1 MKKIIL
7 FVLLSVATLYSQKG
21 QAQENTLDK
30 IVAIVG
36 DNIILKSEIETSF
49 EEYQRENPLINDTF
63 KCHILEQTLLQKVL
77 LEQAAL
83 DSVSVSDDEIEGALN
98 NRIRYFVSMYGSEE
112 KMEEMAGKTIY
123 QIKDEYRPMF
133 KDKMLADKMQNQV
146 MSVVKITPQEVK
158 AFYDKVPKDS
168 LPYYPSMVEVGEIV
182 FKPKAN
188 KEVEDYAL
196 EQIQK
201 IRKEIANGSL
211 SFESAAGMY
220 SEDPGSKDN
229 GGDLGIM
236 SRDELDP
243 EFAAAAFRLQNG
255 EMSDVVKSSFG
266 FHIIQMINR
275 QGEKAKLRHILKKP
289 LVTNDM
295 IKKTMV
301 RADSIR
307 ANLISG
313 KIVFSEAVNKYSDDE
328 NTKYTGGM
336 FSDPQSGS
344 TMLIPD
350 ELDAPVALAVNDM
363 KVGEYSQPIE
373 YIDER
378 SGDKLVRLIYL
389 KKRTEPH
396 KANLQEDYNKIQQAA
411 FAEKQ
416 TDYLMNWLET
426 KIPVF
431 YIKIDE
437 EYGQCPNV
445 SKWNNKISKKNN

>member
-1 MKKIIL
+1 MKKIIFYL
-7 FVLLSVATLYSQKG
+7 FIILGSLITKLG
-21 QAQENTLDK
+21 LAQENNLDK

-36 DNIILKSEIETSF
+36 DKIILKSEIENAF
-49 EEYQRENPLINDTF
+49 EDYKREDPSIDDTF
-63 KCHILEQTLLQKVL
+63 KCHILEQSLLQKVL
-77 LEQAAL
+77 LEQASL
-83 DSVSVSDDEIEGALN
+83 DSISVSDEEIEGALN

-112 KMEEMAGKTIY
+112 KLEEMAGKTVY
-123 QIKDEYRPMF
+123 QIKDEFRPMF
-133 KDKMLADKMQNQV
+133 KDKLLADRTQNQV
-146 MSVVKITPQEVK
+146 MSSVKITPQEVK
-158 AFYDKVPKDS
+158 AFYDKIPKDS
-168 LPYYPSMVEVGEIV
+168 LPFYPSMVEVGEIV
-182 FKPKAN
+182 FKPKPN

-196 EQIQK
+196 EQIQQV
-201 IRKEIANGSL
+201 RKEIINGSL

-243 EFAAAAFRLQNG
+243 EFAAAAFKLQNG
-255 EMSDVVKSSFG
+255 EISDIVKSSFG

-295 IKKTMV
+295 VKKTIEK
-301 RADSIR
+301 ADSVR

-313 KIVFSEAVNKYSDDE
+313 KFVFTEAVNKYSDDG

-336 FSDPQSGS
+336 FSDPQTGATLFVTES
-344 TMLIPD
+344 
-350 ELDAPVALAVNDM
+350 LDASVALAVNDM
-363 KVGEYSQPIE
+363 KVGEYSKPME
-373 YIDER
+373 YVDER
-378 SGDKLVRLIYL
+378 SGDRLVRIIYL

-396 KANLQEDYNKIQQAA
+396 KANLQEDYYKIQQAA

-416 TDYLMNWLET
+416 TEYLMNWLET

-431 YIKIDE
+431 YIKIDD
-437 EYGQCPNV
+437 EYNSCPNI
-445 SKWNNKISKKNN
+445 SKWRNKIAQKTN